1 MDHRWWTQQGHT
13 GQSPRKG
20 MRHLRWWHLRKQ
32 HQLAVGR
39 TSSPG
44 SSLPVSALWWNP
56 GGGRL
61 KWRLRWQ
68 GGEPRSLPQILVLD
82 GLFKGHS
89 QGLQGSRTSW
99 AWGLEVTR
107 KHPRCPDGA
116 PLELQG
122 LRGCSSEV
130 PPCLPAAMR
139 IFMCFLVI
147 HLSLEKCL
155 CRFCAPF
162 LIGLSAFFY
171 YWVVRVH
178 YIELSVFWDTRGLL
192 SDIWSLN
199 IFPILWVVIS
209 PSWQCPLKH
218 KNFQFGCSS
227 IYLLFSCHLCF
238 WCCIR
243 KDSSWPKFSN
253 INSYVFF

>member
-1 MDHRWWTQQGHT
+1 MTLEEAASAGCRQDIFPW
-13 GQSPRKG
+13 
-20 MRHLRWWHLRKQ
+20 
-32 HQLAVGR
+32 VI
-39 TSSPG
+39 TSSLSPMME
-44 SSLPVSALWWNP
+44 SW
-56 GGGRL
+56 GGRL

-99 AWGLEVTR
+99 AWGSEVTR

-162 LIGLSAFFY
+162 LIGLSAFFLLLSCQSSL
-171 YWVVRVH
+171 YWVICILGHTRSLIRYMIFKYFSHPVGCHFTFLTVSF
-178 YIELSVFWDTRGLL
+178 EAQKLSIWVQFNLSAFFLLPVLLVLYQKRLFLTQVF
-192 SDIWSLN
+192 
-199 IFPILWVVIS
+199 
-209 PSWQCPLKH
+209 K
-218 KNFQFGCSS
+218 
-227 IYLLFSCHLCF
+227 Y
-238 WCCIR
+238 
-243 KDSSWPKFSN
+243 
-253 INSYVFF
+253 